1 MMLLKYKNHLGLG
14 LVLYDLL
21 PDFEKYVSV
30 KAIPMEVNDVVTL
43 ARRIKYLQFE
53 PSSVS
58 RINFLTL
65 MFFMTSGKRL
75 MKLGNKME
83 SWSSGMYEFSVDA
96 VTIFPIVTVLSHWS
110 CISFN
115 IFIFLS
121 SLISF
126 FVMLL

>member
-75 MKLGNKME
+75 MKLGNKIE

-96 VTIFPIVTVLSHWS
+96 VTILPIVTVLY
-110 CISFN
+110 
-115 IFIFLS
+115 
-121 SLISF
+121 
-126 FVMLL
+126 